1 MPQTREVSRKD
12 KAICLYDRTS
22 KRYSEPRSFS
32 CFFSLGFFLLS
43 FFLSLPFF
51 HPFPF
56 LSLRISR
63 NLRNSKEPFASEQS
77 RAYLAGRRQF
87 GVFITL
93 LARPRCP
100 GHPGLA

>member
-1 MPQTREVSRKD
+1 MPHTREVNRKD
-12 KAICLYDRTS
+12 KTIRLYDPTS

-32 CFFSLGFFLLS
+32 CFLGG
-43 FFLSLPFF
+43 FLSPFF
-51 HPFPF
+51 PHPFPF
-56 LSLRISR
+56 LSLRISG

-93 LARPRCP
+93 LARPRYP
-100 GHPGLA
+100 GHSGLA